1 MTIRA
6 GVGETDL
13 NREIWKLRNI
23 GVEIRQGAGREGTVA
38 GGDELTKQKHDSKE
52 GHQV

>member
-1 MTIRA
+1 MSISITEAGKPLQSPKDLDFAAMTIRA

-23 GVEIRQGAGREGTVA
+23 GG
-38 GGDELTKQKHDSKE
+38 K
-52 GHQV
+52 